1 MASAGTVT
9 LNLDANSVKLLR
21 ELQRTETRSRRTA
34 GRMAQDFRRSFT
46 RIAKAAAVMATAVA
60 GATAA
65 IVRSQS
71 RQIDELGKT
80 SDAIGVTVQNMQAL
94 RHVADL
100 TGSSAQQLSTNIERM
115 QRRLGQLA
123 RDGGGPAGKALEEI
137 GISIRDIISLPADQ
151 KMESLAR
158 ALSGVENA
166 AIRTSIANDLF
177 GRDGVRML
185 KLMDQLA
192 NRGLAGVREEL
203 DALGFTLTREGVAKV
218 EQMNDSVTR
227 LGRVSSG
234 IGQQLTVALATPI
247 AAIAESLTEAAIES
261 KGFEQNIQDAV
272 KAATDGFAKFL
283 EATANVVDA
292 IERMPQTAQFGLMG
306 LLIFGKKGALIGT
319 AIGATLDALD
329 REGLKRVREL
339 ESRLKIQR
347 RRLEDALEV
356 KVDPSFM
363 AKALNAIGLGADSL
377 IAKARTEIPIL
388 ERQLA
393 EAVASLPSA
402 DLAILEGTEPDVNRV
417 SSALRGVAEALRNVA
432 HTSEEATEGLDALGK
447 GSAPITIIDPE
458 HLREAQAMF
467 DRTRKSIERVEEQMR
482 RTKELMDSGVFDE
495 LGLNGEEVL
504 SRLQEQLDTLN
515 EKTDQMSE
523 FSRQAARNIQTSFA
537 DFLFNPFEDG
547 LKGMLKSFVNTLRRM
562 VAEAAAANILG
573 SIGGALAGSANPI
586 LGAIGGFFGGA
597 RAAGG
602 PVTGGKAYLVGE
614 RGPELVVPGSSGT
627 VVPNNAMG
635 GLNQTINIPLAFPQ
649 ELEAY
654 VRNVAGPAG
663 RDAAMQ
669 IMRAQGG
676 RF

>member
-21 ELQRTETRSRRTA
+21 ELQRTETSSRRTA
-34 GRMAQDFRRSFT
+34 GRMAQDFRRSFA

-80 SDAIGVTVQNMQAL
+80 SDALGVTVQNMQAL

-100 TGSSAQQLSTNIERM
+100 SGVSSDRLTTSMQRM
-115 QRRLGQLA
+115 QRSLGEAA
-123 RDGGGPAGKALEEI
+123 RRGGATADALREI
-137 GISIRDIISLPADQ
+137 GIEVKDIINLSADQ
-151 KMESLAR
+151 QMEELAQ
-158 ALSGVENA
+158 ALAKVENQT
-166 AIRTSIANDLF
+166 IRASIASDLF
-177 GRDGVRML
+177 GRSGLQMLNTLDALAKDGIDGVR
-185 KLMDQLA
+185 A
-192 NRGLAGVREEL
+192 EL
-203 DALGFTLTREGVAKV
+203 EALGFALDRQGVAKV
-218 EQMNDSVTR
+218 EAMNNSLNTMQLISR
-227 LGRVSSG
+227 GA
-234 IGQQLTVALATPI
+234 GQTLTVALSPFIQEVADRLTDAAKASGGFKTEISAAIDATVRRVAFLADAAFGLRQVFRLVGRAAATQALVMERAMFGIAHAIINGPVRAVNLMIRGINQMLRQLERIPLLRIDAPQIAEIATPL
-247 AAIAESLTEAAIES
+247 ADALKNRVQTLTLAIQEAVTDMQMVLMEDLPSVGVLKALEEVKRKADEAAEVVANSVRVSGDMIDTDEMV
-261 KGFEQNIQDAV
+261 EQ
-272 KAATDGFAKFL
+272 
-283 EATANVVDA
+283 
-292 IERMPQTAQFGLMG
+292 
-306 LLIFGKKGALIGT
+306 
-319 AIGATLDALD
+319 
-329 REGLKRVREL
+329 
-339 ESRLKIQR
+339 
-347 RRLEDALEV
+347 LEDTTN
-356 KVDPSFM
+356 K
-363 AKALNAIGLGADSL
+363 
-377 IAKARTEIPIL
+377 
-388 ERQLA
+388 
-393 EAVASLPSA
+393 
-402 DLAILEGTEPDVNRV
+402 
-417 SSALRGVAEALRNVA
+417 
-432 HTSEEATEGLDALGK
+432 
-447 GSAPITIIDPE
+447 
-458 HLREAQAMF
+458 
-467 DRTRKSIERVEEQMR
+467 
-482 RTKELMDSGVFDE
+482 
-495 LGLNGEEVL
+495 
-504 SRLQEQLDTLN
+504 
-515 EKTDQMSE
+515 MSE